1 MSNVE
6 QKRKYYR
13 LKYPRRARPYVRFSD
28 ELFSVT
34 EVSEGGIR
42 VRVGAF
48 NNMYKGLSMKGTL
61 NLHDDSEVSVEG
73 AILRFDEDEV
83 VVKLKKGPSFK
94 DMVEEQRHI
103 RNKYPSFFASLRRQA
118 A

>member
-1 MSNVE
+1 MSDFE

-42 VRVGAF
+42 LQIGKLTS
-48 NNMYKGLSMKGTL
+48 MYKGLSMKGTL
-61 NLHDDSEVSVEG
+61 NLHDDSKVSVEG
-73 AILRFDEDEV
+73 AVLRFDEDEV
-83 VVKLKKGPSFK
+83 IVQLRKGPSFK

>member
-1 MSNVE
+1 MSDVE

-13 LKYPRRARPYVRFSD
+13 LKYPRRARPYVRFAE
-28 ELFSVT
+28 ELFHVT

-42 VRVGAF
+42 VRVSNF
-48 NNMYKGLSMKGTL
+48 TSMYKGLSMKGIL
-61 NLHDDSEVSVEG
+61 NLHDDSQVKVEG
-73 AILRFDEDEV
+73 AVLRFDEDEV

-103 RNKYPSFFASLRRQA
+103 RNNYPSFFASLRRQA